1 MCGVR
6 KTMVNRQKG
15 SQQARKTIL
24 RLPLFASIFYSC
36 SQGLLGWSLI
46 QGLLTPASIAQD
58 VQQQPLEPVEVQE
71 SPPTTFRDEDI
82 PPGTKRPPLFD
93 VRTSEQ
99 FNLYRLAIGDA
110 ISVTVLDFD
119 EFSFVG
125 AIDPEG
131 KIRVPFLGQISIVG
145 LTLDEVETKVAYE
158 LGQRYLQEPPEVI
171 AVLSGPRPVQLTILG
186 EVSRPGYYFFAPGIT
201 LNNVITGVGGSTPE
215 ADLRS
220 IIVRRPL
227 VDGTVLEERVDLY
240 SPLIEGTRLPSF
252 RLQGGDTII
261 VSKLDAGQKDYDRTL
276 ISKTNLAQPTI
287 IVRVLVPTAP
297 IGLAVRNITLPNGST
312 FVDAVAALPPSIPL
326 ITKEEVTLLRFDPEQ
341 GKVVT
346 QGLNP
351 IKTVENLDVTQY
363 VTLQNEDVIVVSR
376 TLLGKVLAAFRVI
389 TQPIRDLLGFS
400 NFIIGLPNRNFDG
413 GGNNNFRF

>member
-1 MCGVR
+1 
-6 KTMVNRQKG
+6 MVKRQKG
-15 SQQARKTIL
+15 SQKSRKIPFK
-24 RLPLFASIFYSC
+24 LPLLASIFYGC
-36 SQGLLGWSLI
+36 SQGIVGWSLI
-46 QGLLTPASIAQD
+46 QAVFTTASVAQD
-58 VQQQPLEPVEVQE
+58 VSQPTLEIPE
-71 SPPTTFRDEDI
+71 SPGDV
-82 PPGTKRPPLFD
+82 PPGNNRPPLFD

-110 ISVTVLDFD
+110 VSVTILDFP
-119 EFSFVG
+119 EFNFAG

-131 KIRVPFLGQISIVG
+131 KIRVPFLGEISIVG

-171 AVLSGPRPVQLTILG
+171 AVLAGSRPVQLTILG
-186 EVSRPGYYFFAPGIT
+186 EISRPGYYFFAPGIT

-220 IIVRRPL
+220 IIIRRPL

-240 SPLIEGTRLPSF
+240 TPLIEGTRLPEF
-252 RLQGGDTII
+252 RLQGGDTVI
-261 VSKLDAGQKDYDRTL
+261 VSKLDPGQKDYDRTL

-287 IVRVLVPTAP
+287 IVRVLVPINP
-297 IGLAVRNITLPNGST
+297 IGLAVRNLTLPNGST
-312 FVDAVAALPPSIPL
+312 FIDAVATLPPNIPL
-326 ITKEEVTLLRFDPEQ
+326 LTKEEVTLLRFDPEQ

-389 TQPIRDLLGFS
+389 TQPIRDVLGLS
-400 NFIIGLPNRNFDG
+400 NFIISLPNNRLFGGGSGGGG
-413 GGNNNFRF
+413 GGNNNNNFRF